1 MYFITETT
9 VGLDFRLTTTGKL
22 FATRVERSTG
32 DPNWDLEYKI
42 NSISLVFPIMIVL
55 LFPSHCSLIMSDLT
69 LSQISQ
75 IKYSCSELPS
85 EK

>member
-32 DPNWDLEYKI
+32 DPN
-42 NSISLVFPIMIVL
+42 
-55 LFPSHCSLIMSDLT
+55 
-69 LSQISQ
+69 
-75 IKYSCSELPS
+75 
-85 EK
+85 